1 MSNVRP
7 PRYGGDAMAGARGVE
22 PKSARMTRRARAER
36 TERILLGRLEEL
48 ARALERSG
56 ASNEAVARLLES
68 ASVATMNAVAL
79 NLISS
84 EAADHVWREAEER
97 HPQVAPLRRAA

>member
-1 MSNVRP
+1 M
-7 PRYGGDAMAGARGVE
+7 G
-22 PKSARMTRRARAER
+22 RRARAKR
-36 TERILLGRLEEL
+36 TERVLIGRLEEL

-56 ASNEAVARLLES
+56 APEDLVAKLLES

-84 EAADHVWREAEER
+84 EAADEIWRHAAER
-97 HPQVAPLRRAA
+97 HPTVNSLRRAA

>member
-1 MSNVRP
+1 
-7 PRYGGDAMAGARGVE
+7 MAGHGGVE
-22 PKSARMTRRARAER
+22 PKQAPMGRRARAKR
-36 TERILLGRLEEL
+36 TERVLIGRLEEL

-56 ASNEAVARLLES
+56 APEDLVAKLLES

-84 EAADHVWREAEER
+84 EAADEIWRRAAER
-97 HPQVAPLRRAA
+97 YPTVSPLRRAA